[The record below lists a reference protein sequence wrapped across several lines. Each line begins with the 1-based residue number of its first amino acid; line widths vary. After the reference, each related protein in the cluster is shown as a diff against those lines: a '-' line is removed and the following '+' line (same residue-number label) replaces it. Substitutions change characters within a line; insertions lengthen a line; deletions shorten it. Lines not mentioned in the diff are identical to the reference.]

1 MPPVSSSNPVRRKGP
16 AFKPPRPVKPPAQS
30 AATSNPARHVSNN
43 AAPRASGVSKVTS
56 SRPSF
61 HSAATLISSSEQ
73 EDGDNIE
80 AEDEEMEDEEISQP
94 KPGPSNTTAVESTAS
109 QGLTRPAIPPALL
122 ARLLHEGF
130 EDKEMKIQKE
140 AMSVVGKYVETF
152 VREAVARAA
161 FEREDAVRGGG
172 ISDGFLQVEDLE
184 KLAPQLV
191 LDF

>member
-43 AAPRASGVSKVTS
+43 AAPRTSGISKKVTS

-73 EDGDNIE
+73 EDEDDIE
-80 AEDEEMEDEEISQP
+80 AEDEDEEMEDKEISQP
-94 KPGPSNTTAVESTAS
+94 RPGPSNTTAVESTAS

-140 AMSVVGKYVETF
+140 AMSVVGKYMETF

-172 ISDGFLQVEDLE
+172 ISDGFLQVGCSD
-184 KLAPQLV
+184 K
-191 LDF
+191 

>member
-16 AFKPPRPVKPPAQS
+16 AFKPPRPVKPPVQS
-30 AATSNPARHVSNN
+30 TATSNPARHVSNN
-43 AAPRASGVSKVTS
+43 AAPRTSGVSKNVTS

-61 HSAATLISSSEQ
+61 HSAATVISSSEQ
-73 EDGDNIE
+73 EDEDDIE
-80 AEDEEMEDEEISQP
+80 AEDEEISRP
-94 KPGPSNTTAVESTAS
+94 RPGPSNTTAVESTAS

-140 AMSVVGKYVETF
+140 AMSVVGKYMETF

-161 FEREDAVRGGG
+161 FEREDADRGGG
-172 ISDGFLQVEDLE
+172 ISDGFLQVGCSN
-184 KLAPQLV
+184 K
-191 LDF
+191 